1 MLYPQSGDRIVAIDT
16 VTSFHPL
23 YMREVSQIKRH
34 NLLVKAANC
43 KRRDNAASYGF
54 NFCVGGRSTDGLMPV
69 YRMTAV
75 NR

>member
-1 MLYPQSGDRIVAIDT
+1 
-16 VTSFHPL
+16 
-23 YMREVSQIKRH
+23 MREVSQIKRH